1 MTTAA
6 MQLLIGIT
14 GNAVTHTDRDNFDVD
29 TRFRMAKEAGFDYF
43 DKTPPTGELE
53 VYQRASA
60 KHGLPIR
67 AGGFYYTRGRDE
79 PLLQWHLRIA
89 KELGSVVQNVQIKTR
104 DANGKIATDMEIAD
118 TVLFAAEWGD
128 KLGVTPCFEVHINM
142 WSEHYGRVSRVGEL
156 VEKRGVKF
164 NITLDPSH
172 VIFKIDNPREQDVQN
187 MRADV
192 ESGKVVLDPFKP
204 GNVTSEWIGR
214 NYVAH
219 AHARP
224 AAPANPVNVWAKHP
238 DGSFGRGAQ
247 YPFIKPAPGEWHA
260 EWDETRLE
268 PWKEVMRQLL
278 THHALA
284 ADSALGQ
291 ISMEIIPAP
300 DYGGGAKYSLF
311 DNNVAC
317 ANWIRSVWSE
327 LQAEYLAKIK

>member
-1 MTTAA
+1 
-6 MQLLIGIT
+6 MQKTLLIGIT
-14 GNAVTHTDRDNFDVD
+14 GNSVVHTDRDNFDVD
-29 TRFRMAKEAGFDYF
+29 TRFRMAKAAGFDYY

-53 VYQRASA
+53 LYQQASE

-67 AGGFYYTRGRDE
+67 AGGFYYTYGRDE
-79 PLLQWHLRIA
+79 PLLEWHLRMA
-89 KELGSVVQNVQIKTR
+89 KVVGSVAQNVQIKTK
-104 DANGKIATDMEIAD
+104 DVNGKPVTDAQVAE
-118 TVLFAAEWGD
+118 TYLFAAELGD
-128 KLGVTPCFEVHINM
+128 KIGVTPCFEVHINM

-156 VEKRGVKF
+156 VERRGVKF

-172 VIFKIDNPREQDVQN
+172 VIFKINNPREQDVQN

-192 ESGKVVLDPFKP
+192 EAGRVVLDPFKT
-204 GNVTSEWIGR
+204 GNVASEWITR

-224 AAPANPVNVWAKHP
+224 AAPANPVNIWAKHP

-247 YPFIKPAPGEWHA
+247 YPFIKPGPGEWHA
-260 EWDETRLE
+260 EWHEERLDA
-268 PWKEVMRQLL
+268 WKEVMRQLL
-278 THHALA
+278 THHAGR

-300 DYGGGAKYSLF
+300 DYGGGAKYSLL

-317 ANWIRSVWSE
+317 ANWLRALWKT
-327 LQAEYLAKIK
+327 LQPPVAVTA